1 MEILFYTIIALTLAS
16 VGSVMLSGSLL
27 LLNDKWLSRISDYLL
42 YLAGGTLLGSALLGL
57 IPEAV
62 ETIES
67 HDLHTVLFWV
77 LAGIL
82 MFFVLEKIILW
93 RICHNADCE
102 RQNHAAAPM
111 IIIGDAF
118 HNAIDGV
125 VIAASF
131 LTSVELGIFVTFSVV
146 LHEIPQEMGDFGI
159 LIKSGYS
166 RKKALLYNLLS
177 GSSSLVAG
185 ISAYFILD
193 VVQGF
198 IPYALAI
205 ASASF
210 LYVALADLI
219 PEMHKETK
227 LKESI
232 IQVLLIVLG
241 VAIIFMSLQN
251 HEH

>member
-1 MEILFYTIIALTLAS
+1 MEVLLYTILALTAAS
-16 VGSVMLSGSLL
+16 VGSVALSGTLL
-27 LLNDKWLSRISDYLL
+27 LLNNKWLGKISGYLL

-57 IPEAV
+57 IPEATEAIGLESVV
-62 ETIES
+62 E
-67 HDLHTVLFWV
+67 WV
-77 LAGIL
+77 LIGIL
-82 MFFVLEKIILW
+82 FFFVLEKIILW
-93 RICHNADCE
+93 RTCHNDDCE

-131 LTSVELGIFVTFSVV
+131 LTSVELGIFVTISVV
-146 LHEIPQEMGDFGI
+146 LHEIPQELGDFGI

-166 RKKALLYNLLS
+166 RKKALWYNLLS

-185 ISAYFILD
+185 ISAYFLLD

-198 IPYALAI
+198 IPYTIAI
-205 ASASF
+205 AAASF
-210 LYVALADLI
+210 LYVSMADLI

-227 LKESI
+227 PKESI
-232 IQVLLIVLG
+232 IQIFMILLG
-241 VAIIFMSLQN
+241 VAIIMLSS
-251 HEH
+251 HHAH